1 MQKQSDANGEP
12 LGSPLHFTPPRRIY
26 AVNRTALKFESLL
39 PVVKNGIH
47 PPLCEKVL
55 Q

>member
-12 LGSPLHFTPPRRIY
+12 LGSPLRFTPPRRIY

-47 PPLCEKVL
+47 PPLCKKVL